1 MGTEGV
7 TVIITAYNTE
17 KYIEETLDSVA
28 NQTWFKSHNEW
39 EILLGIDHC
48 EHTLAKVKEIFH
60 KYKNLRVFYMC
71 ENMGTYIVSN
81 TLISKAKYARI
92 LRFDSDDIMKKDM
105 VETMMTAMNT
115 VKNCKL
121 VQCYYEKYP
130 GREGKCNTGKAHGV
144 FLCKKSVFVSY
155 GGFMPW
161 KCAADTEFLT
171 RVGSIESKDFVAIPL
186 VMFYYRI
193 HEESLTQK
201 KDTDMKSEL
210 RKQYKKYIEEMSQSH
225 PIIEMITADADEVQR
240 ETQQNEA
247 QSKTQQNDSSKNI
260 VSIKEETPEE
270 KISESKQDTPNIQT
284 VQNAEIPKKVNYV
297 KSVISEQ
304 DKRVK
309 KSSRVKLR
317 LKTKSYIGV

>member
-7 TVIITAYNTE
+7 TVIVTAYNTE
-17 KYIEETLDSVA
+17 KYIEETLDSVV
-28 NQTWFKSHNEW
+28 NQTWFKSHDEW

-48 EHTLAKVKEIFH
+48 ESTLTKVKEIFH
-60 KYKNLRVFYMC
+60 KYKNLRVFYMR
-71 ENMGTYIVSN
+71 ENAGTYIVSN

-92 LRFDSDDIMKKDM
+92 LRFDSDDIMKNDM

-115 VKNCKL
+115 VKTCKL

-130 GREGKCNTGKAHGV
+130 SREGKCNTGKAHGV

-171 RVGSIESKDFVAIPL
+171 RVGSIESKDFAAIPL

-201 KDTDMKSEL
+201 KDTNMKSEL
-210 RKQYKKYIEEMSQSH
+210 RKQYKTYIEEMSQSH
-225 PIIEMITADADEVQR
+225 PIIEMVTADADEVPR
-240 ETQQNEA
+240 ETQ
-247 QSKTQQNDSSKNI
+247 TQQNDSSRNM
-260 VSIKEETPEE
+260 VSIKEETPKE
-270 KISESKQDTPNIQT
+270 KISESAQDTPNIQI
-284 VQNAEIPKKVNYV
+284 VQKAEIPKKVNYV
-297 KSVISEQ
+297 KSIISEQ

-317 LKTKSYIGV
+317 LKTKSYIGI

>member
-1 MGTEGV
+1 MGTEGI

-28 NQTWFKSHNEW
+28 NQTWFKSHDEW

-48 EHTLAKVKEIFH
+48 EYTLSKIKEIFH
-60 KYKNLRVFYMC
+60 KYKNLRVFYTR
-71 ENMGTYIVSN
+71 ENVGTYIVSN
-81 TLISKAKYARI
+81 TLICKAKYARI

-144 FLCKKSVFVSY
+144 FLCKKSVLISY

-171 RVGSIESKDFVAIPL
+171 RVGSIESKDFAAIPL

-225 PIIEMITADADEVQR
+225 PIIEMVTADADEVLR
-240 ETQQNEA
+240 EA
-247 QSKTQQNDSSKNI
+247 QTQQNDNSRNI
-260 VSIKEETPEE
+260 VSIKEETPKE
-270 KISESKQDTPNIQT
+270 KILESKQDTPNIQII
-284 VQNAEIPKKVNYV
+284 QKAEIPKKVNYV
-297 KSVISEQ
+297 KSIISEQ